1 MLGTD
6 ENGHEANAKE
16 IMDSVDKD
24 RVRADF
30 RRRMMWLKEVCREWM
45 G

>member
-6 ENGHEANAKE
+6 ENDHESNVKE
-16 IMDSVDKD
+16 VKDKAD
-24 RVRADF
+24 KARLRADYT
-30 RRRMMWLKEVCREWM
+30 RRMTWLKEVCREWI